1 MANLIKSKGDY
12 ANNDVVDNI
21 LRYILRERENETKR
35 HELLGYGVKGITYLS
50 GIEDIIHQF
59 ESIQK
64 LYDIDNR
71 RGRRVIH
78 EYFGITGLEEELLK
92 GKFDLLY
99 SICHECANVYFMQG
113 HQVVFAIHKN
123 KEEGLHVHFVV
134 NTINYRTGKKW
145 HEQLIEQ
152 KKREYL
158 FNCIFYTAVALHG
171 DVPAIRYVKS
181 KQYMQII

>member
-12 ANNDVVDNI
+12 ANKDVVDNI

-71 RGRRVIH
+71 NGRRVFH
-78 EYFGITGLEEELLK
+78 EYLSITGAEEELLQNN
-92 GKFDLLY
+92 FRLLY
-99 SICHECANVYFMQG
+99 NICLECANP
-113 HQVVFAIHKN
+113 I
-123 KEEGLHVHFVV
+123 
-134 NTINYRTGKKW
+134 
-145 HEQLIEQ
+145 
-152 KKREYL
+152 
-158 FNCIFYTAVALHG
+158 
-171 DVPAIRYVKS
+171 S
-181 KQYMQII
+181 